1 MDQFL
6 SVKHSARSLQFRSS
20 PCSKQSFQSED
31 DRDTALSFDIT
42 PKPKPRP
49 LQGLSPMSS
58 AFDNEDSD
66 KGSQRG
72 EAISK
77 PFIPKLSRFSTQ
89 RVITMNE
96 GDKDEEP
103 EVIEKEV
110 KQGSN
115 IQSQMHDEQ
124 TKTMEEQLKKMEE
137 KVKINPKLKQLKS
150 KPLSMRNFQKVG
162 ESKEDK
168 LLEHPFRHLIFS
180 PKIDEQ
186 VLEKHLMITQ
196 RGLIYSR
203 KCLKGP
209 SEQFI
214 EKKKVI
220 LNKINPNKI
229 NTIFLDLDETLVHA
243 CHSRETHTVKLKQ
256 QNENGSE
263 IEVGINI
270 RPYTTYFLQEL
281 AQYYTIYIYT
291 ASSQPYAQT
300 IVNYLDPHK
309 QYISGILSRSNCME
323 TKNGFF
329 IKDLR
334 IIQDLD
340 LNRTLIIDNL
350 VHSFGLQVENGIP
363 ILEWHDNQEDL
374 ELKYLLEYLIE
385 ASEQPNLKEFN
396 LTHLQLDNLINYAI
410 KQ

>member
-6 SVKHSARSLQFRSS
+6 SIKHSARSSQFRSS

-31 DRDTALSFDIT
+31 DRDTALSFDFT
-42 PKPKPRP
+42 PKPKPKP
-49 LQGLSPMSS
+49 LQGLTPMSS
-58 AFDNEDSD
+58 PFENEDND
-66 KGSQRG
+66 KGSQK
-72 EAISK
+72 EESVSK

-89 RVITMNE
+89 RVITMND

-103 EVIEKEV
+103 EGIEKEV
-110 KQGSN
+110 KLCSN
-115 IQSQMHDEQ
+115 IQLQIPDEQ
-124 TKTMEEQLKKMEE
+124 TKTIEEHLKNFEE
-137 KVKINPKLKQLKS
+137 KTKLNPKLKQMKS
-150 KPLSMRNFQKVG
+150 KPMSMRNFQKVG

-180 PKIDEQ
+180 PKIDEL
-186 VLEKHLMITQ
+186 VLEKHLYITQ

-243 CHSRETHTVKLKQ
+243 CNSRETPTVRLKQ
-256 QNENGSE
+256 QNEDGSE

-270 RPYTTYFLQEL
+270 RPYATYFLQEL

-291 ASSQPYAQT
+291 ASSQQYAQT
-300 IVNYLDPHK
+300 IVNYLDPLK

-334 IIQDLD
+334 IVKDLD

-363 ILEWHDNQEDL
+363 ILEWYDNQEDL

-385 ASEQPNLKEFN
+385 ASEQQNLKEFN
-396 LTHLQLDNLINYAI
+396 LTHLQLDYLIDYNI